1 MVSLNEKELTMK
13 IAILGTGNIG
23 GTLGRKWAA
32 AGHTVIFGA
41 REPEAA
47 KVQALLGEVGHG
59 AMAVAIPAA
68 ITQADAVLF
77 AIPGRAVQETAEQ
90 WGSQLNGKILIDATN
105 NVGQQ
110 PMNNLGVLR
119 QAAPDSSLFRAFST
133 LGWENFAE
141 PVIDGQQVDLFYCGD
156 AGEGNTAVGAT
167 TVAQL
172 ISEIGLRPVYLGGVE
187 QVELVDALTRL
198 WFALAFQQGKGRRLA
213 FKMLG

>member
-1 MVSLNEKELTMK
+1 MN

-32 AGHTVIFGA
+32 AGHTVVFGA

-47 KVQALLGEVGHG
+47 KVQALLAEIGQGVT
-59 AMAVAIPAA
+59 AVSLPAA
-68 ITQADAVLF
+68 IAQADVVLF
-77 AIPGRAVQETAEQ
+77 AIPGRAVSETAAQ

-119 QAAPDSSLFRAFST
+119 QAAPDSPLFRAFST

-141 PVIDGQQVDLFYCGD
+141 PALDGQQVDLFYCGD
-156 AGEGNTAVGAT
+156 RGEGHTAVGAT
-167 TVAQL
+167 AVAQL
-172 ISEIGLRPVYLGGVE
+172 IHEIGLRPVYLGGVE

-198 WFALAFQQGKGRRLA
+198 WFVLAFQQGKGRRLA
-213 FKMLG
+213 FKLLGA

>member
-1 MVSLNEKELTMK
+1 MK

-32 AGHTVIFGA
+32 AGHTVIFGT

-47 KVQALLGEVGHG
+47 KVQALLAEVGHG
-59 AMAVAIPAA
+59 ATAVAIPDA
-68 ITQADAVLF
+68 IAQVEVVLF
-77 AIPGRAVQETAEQ
+77 AIPGRAVSETAVQ
-90 WGSQLNGKILIDATN
+90 LGRQLNGKLLIDATN

-110 PMNNLGVLR
+110 PMHNLNVLR
-119 QAAPDSSLFRAFST
+119 QAAPDSPLFRAFST

-156 AGEGNTAVGAT
+156 AREGNTA
-167 TVAQL
+167 VAQL
-172 ISEIGLRPVYLGGVE
+172 ISEIGLRPIYLGGVE

-213 FKMLG
+213 LRLIGVQLDDRPSS